1 MDGPWNL
8 TNGALNIKGKVPGD
22 LITDLYNARKVLDP
36 IHNNNWLNSFIW
48 NNMSWTYSLTFDSPN
63 IMRKLPPFPVSPLP
77 PPQKSL
83 HSISYLFL
91 IYSAQTKET
100 LLVFDGVKM
109 GAIASLNQ
117 VNLGIFTDQFLRY
130 YFPVQKLLKKTGNV
144 LTVTFPQAPGPDVQ
158 GR

>member
-1 MDGPWNL
+1 
-8 TNGALNIKGKVPGD
+8 
-22 LITDLYNARKVLDP
+22 
-36 IHNNNWLNSFIW
+36 
-48 NNMSWTYSLTFDSPN
+48 MSWTYSLTFDSPN
-63 IMRKLPPFPVSPLP
+63 IMRKLPSP
-77 PPQKSL
+77 PPPK
-83 HSISYLFL
+83 ISAFDFLLYLN
-91 IYSAQTKET
+91 SAQTKET